1 MVSSDQKRRLEL
13 VICRSLFLLEA
24 LRKTFLILLVLLIHP
39 EIVEEK
45 GRLADSE
52 EEVKR
57 NVQAEDKLGSID
69 ANESD
74 EAANSDD

>member
-1 MVSSDQKRRLEL
+1 MVSSDQRRPEL
-13 VICRSLFLLEA
+13 VICLSLFLLEA
-24 LRKTFLILLVLLIHP
+24 LRKTFLILLALLIHP

-45 GRLADSE
+45 GRLANSE